1 MAIKI
6 PFDNSYTRL
15 PDQMYSHQVPEPVS
29 NPSLI
34 IWNAELATQL
44 GITQDTESDLAQV
57 FSGNIIPNGATPIA
71 QAYAGHQFGHWNP
84 QLGDG
89 RAVLLGEV
97 NGPAGRFDLQLK
109 GSGRTPYSR
118 NGDGRAWLGP
128 VLREYLMSE
137 AMFALS
143 VPTTRALAAVATG
156 DRVQREIGY
165 PGGIVTR
172 IAASHIRI
180 GTFQYFAARN
190 ELVALRALYDH
201 VIERHYPDATSPS
214 DLLKQIMTRQAQ
226 LIAGWMSVGFI
237 HGVMNTDNAQIAG
250 ETIDYGPCAFMD
262 DYHAMQVFSS
272 IDQRGRYAYGNQP
285 RIAVW
290 NIAQL
295 ATALI
300 PLMPDQDRAIEDFT
314 EIVNGFPAIYETE
327 WRKRFA
333 AKLGIAPSEASDQLA
348 QDLLALMD
356 KDAADF
362 TNVFANLGRD
372 TDRDQF
378 IDRAVFDA
386 WRVRWMDQVPNLDQ
400 MRITNPIVVPRLH
413 QIEAV
418 IQAAVEGDYTPFHTL
433 LSVVTHPFD
442 RSDLADGFTQP
453 PVPSEVVSRTFCGT

>member
-15 PDQMYSHQVPEPVS
+15 PDQMYSHQLPEPVS

-34 IWNAELATQL
+34 IWNAELAMQL

-97 NGPAGRFDLQLK
+97 NGPVGRFDLQLK

-137 AMFALS
+137 AMFALGI
-143 VPTTRALAAVATG
+143 PTTRALAAVATG

-190 ELVALRALYDH
+190 DLVALRALYDH

-333 AKLGIAPSEASDQLA
+333 AKLGIAPTESSDQLA

-378 IDRAVFDA
+378 TDRAAFDA
-386 WRVRWMDQVPNLDQ
+386 WRVHWMNQVPNLDQ
-400 MRITNPIVVPRLH
+400 MRITNPVVVPRLH